1 MKNLFLSFFF
11 FSSLLLGCKTSS
23 NPGTATGGATGGA
36 TATAGAAPSTSAS
49 ASSGT
54 DAALAE
60 NPFYEMRIY
69 YAAPGKLEDLSARFR
84 NNTTRIFA
92 KHGMVNIGYWI
103 PIDNPENKLIYMLA
117 YPSRQ
122 ARDESWKNFS
132 SDPEWQAVAK
142 ASEANGKLVTKVETL
157 YLEAT
162 DYSPALKLESKSP
175 PRTFELRTYTASPGN
190 IENLHA
196 RFREHTLKLFEK
208 HGMTNIGYWRPTDR
222 DKETKK
228 DMLVY
233 LLAHKDKAA
242 GEASFSAFRADPVW
256 VEAKKASEVKG
267 GGSLTTKV
275 ESVYMLPTDYSPI
288 K

>member
-1 MKNLFLSFFF
+1 MKNLFFSFFF
-11 FSSLLLGCKTSS
+11 LSSLLLGCKTSS
-23 NPGTATGGATGGA
+23 TQGTSATGATSGTTSGSTPGTA
-36 TATAGAAPSTSAS
+36 AS
-49 ASSGT
+49 ASTGT
-54 DAALAE
+54 DAALSQ

-69 YAAPGKLEDLSARFR
+69 YAAPGKLEDLNARFR

-103 PIDNPENKLIYMLA
+103 PIDNPENKLVYILA

-122 ARDESWKNFS
+122 ARDESWKNFG

-142 ASEANGKLVTKVETL
+142 ASEANGKLVSKVETL
-157 YLEAT
+157 YLETT
-162 DYSPALKLESKSP
+162 DYSPALKLETKSP
-175 PRTFELRTYTASPGN
+175 PRTFELRTYTATPGN
-190 IENLHA
+190 IENLHS
-196 RFREHTLKLFEK
+196 RFRDHTVKLFEK
-208 HGMTNIGYWRPTDR
+208 HGMTNIGYWRATDR

-228 DMLVY
+228 DMLIY

-242 GEASFSAFRADPVW
+242 GEASFSAFRADPIW
-256 VEAKKASEVKG
+256 VEVKKASEVKG